1 MLSEF
6 RLYTA
11 HTVSSECTKRGR
23 ELPDAMSLRYADTS
37 LPDLLGRPSLRYAV
51 TSLRHA
57 DRYFAMQTKPP
68 LCSKRAFT
76 IQKYFLKLLF
86 RMHNKMFLTILST

>member
-37 LPDLLGRPSLRYAV
+37 LPDLLDRPSLSYAIMSV
-51 TSLRHA
+51 RNS
-57 DRYFAMQTKPP
+57 
-68 LCSKRAFT
+68 SKLHV
-76 IQKYFLKLLF
+76 KYRRVF
-86 RMHNKMFLTILST
+86 